1 MNIDENITLSVF
13 DGYQRIYQG
22 NLQGLIQQVSPSN
35 PHTSLLIFNDVTGK
49 TLDINFHGSMDQI
62 YDAVIQTYPEL
73 VPKSKTRGRPKLG
86 VVAKEITLLPRH
98 WEWLAEQ
105 RGGAS
110 ATLRRLIDQARKA
123 TSQEFQQRKMHERT
137 YQFLHT
143 IAGDLP
149 NYEECLRALFAND
162 LTTFKKHLANWPKD
176 IQIYAEQ
183 LTTQLYDED

>member
-22 NLQGLIQQVSPSN
+22 NLQGLIQQVSPNN

-73 VPKSKTRGRPKLG
+73 TPKPKTRGRPKLG

-123 TSQEFQQRKMHERT
+123 TSQEFQQRKMHERA

-162 LTTFKKHLANWPKD
+162 LIAFKKHLANWPKD
-176 IQIYAEQ
+176 IQIYADQ